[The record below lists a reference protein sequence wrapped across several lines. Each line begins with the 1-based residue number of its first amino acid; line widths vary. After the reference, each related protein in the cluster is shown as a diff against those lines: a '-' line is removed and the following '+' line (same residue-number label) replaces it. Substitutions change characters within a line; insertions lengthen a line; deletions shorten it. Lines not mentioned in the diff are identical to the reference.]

1 MPRQRELS
9 MPIPRWQKPATK
21 YYDNNYS
28 FGMNFYQPMID
39 WLDDRDRGL
48 RPRPPPHLPWLNE
61 RGLKKYDP
69 SQQGIKTYSAGRA
82 EQLAVEAQLRAQES
96 LRETKEG
103 PIFHPRSPFSLAKQ
117 VEVATSLTK
126 KVLGHSSYEERHAD
140 KYLKEKELAD
150 LRRRTEEALL
160 DLNPRRIMATT
171 DLESSSYRAKSRR
184 AIANELI
191 MESMRHLQDSRTE
204 EQIRKAYSDTRRG
217 VRTYQTPYWFLADGS
232 VVDNPYLNRSPRQV
246 AGDILTGSLKVLQ
259 ECETTAQV
267 RHALRTARKDLN
279 HYFNPIEDKEDIED
293 RKKEKARQR
302 QLLMKTQLL
311 FK

>member
-61 RGLKKYDP
+61 RGLKQYDP
-69 SQQGIKTYSAGRA
+69 SQQGIKTYSKERA
-82 EQLAVEAQLRAQES
+82 RQLAVDAQLRAQES
-96 LRETKEG
+96 LRESKEVG
-103 PIFHPRSPFSLAKQ
+103 PLSHPRSPFSLAKQ

-126 KVLGHSSYEERHAD
+126 KVLGESHEERHAD
-140 KYLKEKELAD
+140 KIFREKELAD
-150 LRRRTEEALL
+150 LRRRTEDALL
-160 DLNPRRIMATT
+160 EFVPSKVMATT

-191 MESMRHLQDSRTE
+191 MESMRHLQDSRTD
-204 EQIRKAYSDTRRG
+204 EQIRRAYSDTRRG
-217 VRTYQTPYWFLADGS
+217 VRTYQTPYW
-232 VVDNPYLNRSPRQV
+232 
-246 AGDILTGSLKVLQ
+246 
-259 ECETTAQV
+259 
-267 RHALRTARKDLN
+267 
-279 HYFNPIEDKEDIED
+279 YFPWSWEDKSIAPTSKYLAWERPRYDYTMSPWACEYPLSYRYLGNHQHSYDSCRPI
-293 RKKEKARQR
+293 RSYTIRYCPCFSR
-302 QLLMKTQLL
+302 TVV
-311 FK
+311 